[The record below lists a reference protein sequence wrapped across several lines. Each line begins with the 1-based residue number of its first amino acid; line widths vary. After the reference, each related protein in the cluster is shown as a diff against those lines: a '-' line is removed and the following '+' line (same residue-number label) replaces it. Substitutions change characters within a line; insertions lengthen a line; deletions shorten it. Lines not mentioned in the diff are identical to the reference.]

1 LKQALL
7 ATIAAVMMAAPAWAH
22 HSFAMY
28 DQTVNKTLSG
38 KLTRYVPGANHAQL
52 LFVVVDND
60 GNVMMKDGKPYQFG
74 VETGSAIAMAR
85 NGVTVKTMAEG
96 SFITVR
102 FYPLRDGRDFGAL
115 AGMLVLVLE
124 QQGTEGTGLGPGPAD
139 DLVVVE
145 LGNRVVEGGQLRV
158 LVDLALPAI
167 GDRRGQPAAVEE
179 RHRAVDPGGDLLGPR
194 EQRFAGRLEVGRRD
208 PLALCEIYKNLRLS
222 DVDVLVLSSCV
233 QMPSLAAVPVV
244 EQECGLPVI
253 SASIATTYQM
263 LKRLGLNRV
272 VPGAGELLSGRH

>member
-1 LKQALL
+1 MKQALL

-28 DQTVNKTLSG
+28 DQTVTKTLSG

-115 AGMLVLVLE
+115 AGMLISC
-124 QQGTEGTGLGPGPAD
+124 GKAMP
-139 DLVVVE
+139 
-145 LGNRVVEGGQLRV
+145 RGGCTAESGQRL
-158 LVDLALPAI
+158 I
-167 GDRRGQPAAVEE
+167 GESFNAQ
-179 RHRAVDPGGDLLGPR
+179 
-194 EQRFAGRLEVGRRD
+194 
-208 PLALCEIYKNLRLS
+208 
-222 DVDVLVLSSCV
+222 
-233 QMPSLAAVPVV
+233 
-244 EQECGLPVI
+244 
-253 SASIATTYQM
+253 
-263 LKRLGLNRV
+263 
-272 VPGAGELLSGRH
+272 